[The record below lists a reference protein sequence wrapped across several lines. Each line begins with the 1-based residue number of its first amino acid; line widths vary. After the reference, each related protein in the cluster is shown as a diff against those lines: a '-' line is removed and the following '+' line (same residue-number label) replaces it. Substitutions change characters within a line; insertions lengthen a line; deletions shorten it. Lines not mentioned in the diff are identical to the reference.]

1 MLEIGSFQSAP
12 SQPFSRRAFVKA
24 GATLPFLAGL
34 PNAVQASNGKAK
46 STILIWLWGGPSH
59 IDLWDPKPDAPSEV
73 KSPFANI
80 STAIPGVHF
89 TEIIPGLAKRLDKF
103 SIVRSTKF
111 SGSHDMLPLT
121 GFRQSGPAQE
131 PTYGAIYSKAI
142 KREGVPS
149 FISVAPLTTLSH
161 GFRCDRAPGFGAG
174 KLGPA
179 NDPFFVRCA
188 ADGKMEIPS
197 LQLIPGLSPERL
209 ADRTLLMKQ
218 LDDMACAFENNSTLA
233 QDQKNLEAYRM
244 LTSPE
249 ARRAFDLSL
258 EPEKVRGA
266 YGRTTFGQSM
276 LLARR
281 LAEVGV
287 PFIQVNWSLGVDG
300 LEEGPLMG
308 WDTHRN
314 GFGQLMTY
322 HAPVFDRAFSALLD
336 DLYDRDMIGSTLVTA
351 FGEMGRTPKINRTG
365 GRDHWATCTSLWA
378 GGGIEGGKV
387 IGSTDKIGGEPEND
401 PATPLMVGT
410 TIAECMGLGIQERA
424 ELNVLDG
431 GTTIPNLLS

>member
-1 MLEIGSFQSAP
+1 
-12 SQPFSRRAFVKA
+12 
-24 GATLPFLAGL
+24 
-34 PNAVQASNGKAK
+34 
-46 STILIWLWGGPSH
+46 
-59 IDLWDPKPDAPSEV
+59 
-73 KSPFANI
+73 
-80 STAIPGVHF
+80 
-89 TEIIPGLAKRLDKF
+89 
-103 SIVRSTKF
+103 
-111 SGSHDMLPLT
+111 
-121 GFRQSGPAQE
+121 
-131 PTYGAIYSKAI
+131 
-142 KREGVPS
+142 
-149 FISVAPLTTLSH
+149 
-161 GFRCDRAPGFGAG
+161 
-174 KLGPA
+174 
-179 NDPFFVRCA
+179 
-188 ADGKMEIPS
+188 
-197 LQLIPGLSPERL
+197 
-209 ADRTLLMKQ
+209 
-218 LDDMACAFENNSTLA
+218 LA